1 MRRPSGILHIV
12 DFKTSQIVSAIQPK
26 DYWDDKRHWE
36 IKNNID
42 TLEFRV
48 FDNTEHATTLL
59 QQNLVLKEVRDGR
72 IVPYVITEAEK
83 DSKDRSVV
91 AYASGEWIQLAK
103 AGIINPQKIE
113 GKTLNECMG
122 IALAGTKWKIGKTEH
137 NGSHSITID
146 EFTDP
151 LTFLK
156 QIASSFELEIQYRA
170 EVVGSQIVGRYVDMV
185 KKRGRD
191 TKKEV
196 TLGKDLMGIKRIE
209 NSQNICTALLGFVKK
224 EGGEFITIAEINN
237 GVPYLVDDGAFQ
249 RWNEK
254 GQQKFGF
261 YSPETENQ
269 DMTPQRL
276 KTLMKTE
283 IEKRINTSVS
293 YEVQAQSIGQVFG
306 LAHELINEG
315 DTIRIIDRG
324 FTPKLYLEARAI
336 AGDESFKDPTQD
348 KYVFGDYREIV
359 DSNEELRRMYQ
370 KILASLQ
377 DKVPQGWFDALK
389 DKVKDQG
396 VDIQDAINKS
406 KQAQQ
411 ESKTAKDLA
420 EATQDYMEKNLVDI
434 IENVKPPTT
443 DLKANKTLWRDIS
456 NGKPGILKIWTGTA
470 WESVV
475 PDTAPLQQSIKDV
488 NKDIET
494 AKTELNQ
501 KVLSVEGKAQEIA
514 GQIVDVQKQVNDKV
528 DQTWIKNQLK
538 DKADK
543 SGVYTKDEIKDGFI
557 GKQIYETDKQGNVQK
572 FKDINTSIGQTNEA
586 LTQKAEK
593 SELTKTNDGL
603 TKLQN
608 KTNEIETTA
617 NGTKQKLSE
626 LETTVNN
633 TNVGGRNYV
642 LDSDKF
648 ILPPNTVQNFRFV
661 NDLKD
666 LQGKQVTVSVYVEVK
681 NAKTGVNTSN
691 RIGFEPSI
699 RYSDNSI
706 QHLGAWL
713 RITDGMNFKGV
724 ISTTV
729 WIKDIGILKTEQNAV
744 YIQCGGDYVKVG
756 RPKIEI
762 GNKVTDW
769 TPAPEDQ
776 VTTNDFTKKT
786 VEIETTIKGIN
797 TSVSNVQNEQ
807 GKLTERVTKSEQ
819 TADGFKQSIESL
831 TKKDSEISNKL
842 NTVES
847 NVDGNTKLITS
858 VEKKVEGIDSDVT
871 NLMVGTKELVTPVY
885 FKGGTVKLSQ
895 DKFNGNAVVDVT
907 GAWHGLSYHIVN
919 LVKPNKIKIG
929 DKVTYSVWAR
939 LKDAPDGV
947 QAKHSIYDGL
957 GFGPELPNV
966 DNQWKQFSGTFTV
979 EKKHMDATDQL
990 IRVEPW
996 EWSGGDRK
1004 YIYQQSSPMISVTTK
1019 AYPWRPAPEDIGDGN
1034 VLTKVTTEIKE
1045 QAGKISEKLT
1055 SVETKVNN
1063 DKAGGRNL
1071 LLDSNVKYEKTEYL
1085 INQYSLT
1092 ENFSTGEE
1100 YTFVIKGSVLQGQKF
1115 GIWQNGGSSNVG
1127 YATSVYANGITY
1139 VTFKAVA
1146 ATSGNERKLSLYNY
1160 PSNTTKAVVEWVAL
1174 YKGNKPQDWTP
1185 APENQ
1190 VATDEFTKKTTDI
1203 EKSVDGVKTIITAI
1217 EGKGIV
1223 GTNLVYNSSFLQ
1235 RDTGLPVG
1243 WGFTHPD
1250 VTSFQMPWG
1259 DDKRA
1264 GVIRFNRT
1272 NLAETAPNSIVNG
1285 FSTKFSVTLN
1295 QDYTFSA
1302 YMKVPNVATF
1312 KFKYAYIIE
1321 FFNEAG
1327 VRVQYQDVQ
1336 LTADELADITTG
1348 KWTRIVR
1355 TIKPK
1360 AADIVSGGFRLALF
1374 HNGDIYYR
1382 MPQVELGDRV
1392 TGWNLSTDDFSTQ
1405 HGLNDLTVKTNAI
1418 KQTVDSNQ
1426 ATITSL
1432 STTQGNH
1439 TTQIQKNTSEIIQ
1452 LNNQISSKV
1461 SDTQMQDYVGGLGST
1476 NLYMNSAFED
1486 RIITTSSGIVTSRTP
1501 SLSKWK
1507 VVATVS
1513 GVAVTPTTARQHD
1526 GYNSAQIQA
1535 TGLTVNAWTG
1545 ISQLFPVTSSS
1556 GKLVL
1561 SAWVFTYNK
1570 DGLDQGGALEIKFL
1584 NGSTTVTTSSVD
1596 LKDKLNNGAWTLVSV
1611 TAEVPSKAVTHVE
1624 AYIWIRRN
1632 GLIWVSQPQ
1641 FQQGATPSAFMEN
1654 PKDYANYDQLVGEI
1668 AKKVATTDF
1677 NSKVSTLETS
1687 INQQSKSIELK
1698 AEKTD
1703 VYTKKEANGQ
1713 FGSKSI
1719 VDSHTSSISLMA
1731 GEITQRVKN
1740 NEVASTINQTAQ
1752 SVLIQA
1758 QKIMLDGYIEA
1769 KHLKAQ
1775 ELVGVTIKTAPN
1787 NEQRF
1792 VKLNRQFLE
1801 LYDKNISRVELKFFN
1816 SQDGTAITPALVMG
1830 RSKSGGIEG
1839 ATALYHR
1846 TPIDGNGNDNFR
1858 ESYSTL
1864 GVVESYNSN
1873 SNLFLY
1879 GSGLEQTWGG
1889 KVHLYGKDTVT
1900 ISASRQGDIV
1910 IKTDTVA
1917 QNTSIKIQPSLD
1929 FEVIAGNNIYLQGN
1943 GYHLSTVRTNHT
1955 FRNGNGNFYF
1965 ENKNKTSGNNMLLQD
1980 DNNNADLRL
1989 AYIRIRGSHVSG
2001 YQSALQLIPVGENTP
2016 TAGLQAGNIS
2026 YTSLTNRSSRKIK
2039 SNIRDLEI
2047 NALEKIMSLKV
2058 KQYNFKS
2065 DVEKLYKMRQEAEG
2079 TGKLH
2084 TTRDIPLQ
2092 YGLILEDTDE
2102 TFHADLGDGINLYT
2116 LVTLHLDATQKIKFI
2131 QDVHEK
2137 ELSNLKSKIASQDNE
2152 IEYLKSQVASQED
2165 RIARLEGL
2173 LFQQLI
2179 DKKPEQP

>member
-1 MRRPSGILHIV
+1 MRTPSGILHIV

-48 FDNTEHATTLL
+48 FDNTEHGTTLL

-103 AGIINPQKIE
+103 AGIIKPQKIE

-137 NGSHSITID
+137 NGSHSMTID

-191 TKKEV
+191 TRKEV

-209 NSQNICTALLGFVKK
+209 NSQSICTALLGFVKK

-254 GQQKFGF
+254 GQHKFGF

-306 LAHELINEG
+306 LVHELINEG

-420 EATQDYMEKNLVDI
+420 EATQDYMEQNLVDI
-434 IENVKPPTT
+434 IESVKPPTI

-456 NGKPGILKIWTGTA
+456 NGKPGILKLWTGTA
-470 WESVV
+470 WEAVV

-488 NKDIET
+488 KKDIET

-514 GQIVDVQKQVNDKV
+514 GQIVGVQKQVNDKV
-528 DQTWIKNQLK
+528 DQTWINNQLK

-557 GKQIYETDKQGNVQK
+557 GKQIYETDKNGNVKK
-572 FKDINTSIGQTNEA
+572 FQDINTSISQTNEA
-586 LTQKAEK
+586 LKQKAEK
-593 SELTKTNDGL
+593 SELTKINDGL
-603 TKLQN
+603 SQLES
-608 KTNEIETTA
+608 KTNEIISTA
-617 NGTKQKLSE
+617 DGTKQTLSN
-626 LETTVNN
+626 LKTQVDNIQ
-633 TNVGGRNYV
+633 VGGRNLLLETAIKSHSVKTGENKQHTY
-642 LDSDKF
+642 F
-648 ILPPNTVQNFRFV
+648 
-661 NDLKD
+661 DLAKD
-666 LQGKQVTVSVYVEVK
+666 AATLMQGKNLAMSFLFTGKITAWGTTNKWAGFEVKVTFIDNTFHYPSCRVENRLTLGKQYNQERFTASAVVMDKPIKEISVY
-681 NAKTGVNTSN
+681 ALARDFTGDVLIEKLKLE
-691 RIGFEPSI
+691 IG
-699 RYSDNSI
+699 
-706 QHLGAWL
+706 
-713 RITDGMNFKGV
+713 T
-724 ISTTV
+724 IST
-729 WIKDIGILKTEQNAV
+729 A
-744 YIQCGGDYVKVG
+744 
-756 RPKIEI
+756 
-762 GNKVTDW
+762 W

-776 VTTNDFTKKT
+776 VSTTDFTKKT

-831 TKKDSEISNKL
+831 TKRDSEISNKL

-847 NVDGNTKLITS
+847 TVEGTKKTISDIQSDTKSLKQMTTEIREEAGKITEKLSSIERREVSVRNYVINSDFSNEKNLWNGITNSTTFKFIDVNISDASGIKKGLQITS
-858 VEKKVEGIDSDVT
+858 
-871 NLMVGTKELVTPVY
+871 
-885 FKGGTVKLSQ
+885 
-895 DKFNGNAVVDVT
+895 NA
-907 GAWHGLSYHIVN
+907 A
-919 LVKPNKIKIG
+919 
-929 DKVTYSVWAR
+929 
-939 LKDAPDGV
+939 
-947 QAKHSIYDGL
+947 
-957 GFGPELPNV
+957 
-966 DNQWKQFSGTFTV
+966 
-979 EKKHMDATDQL
+979 
-990 IRVEPW
+990 
-996 EWSGGDRK
+996 
-1004 YIYQQSSPMISVTTK
+1004 YIYQNLSTDQFIKKKGMASCYVDVKAVTSTTEYPRLYMRFTYDQNGKDQHYYAIIQQKVVTNGWNRISIPFDTTNYTGNLKEVRVNIATGNTTTVDATFTGIMVTFGDLLES
-1019 AYPWRPAPEDIGDGN
+1019 WNLAPEDGVTQGAFQS
-1034 VLTKVTTEIKE
+1034 KTTE
-1045 QAGKISEKLT
+1045 
-1055 SVETKVNN
+1055 
-1063 DKAGGRNL
+1063 
-1071 LLDSNVKYEKTEYL
+1071 
-1085 INQYSLT
+1085 
-1092 ENFSTGEE
+1092 
-1100 YTFVIKGSVLQGQKF
+1100 
-1115 GIWQNGGSSNVG
+1115 
-1127 YATSVYANGITY
+1127 
-1139 VTFKAVA
+1139 
-1146 ATSGNERKLSLYNY
+1146 
-1160 PSNTTKAVVEWVAL
+1160 
-1174 YKGNKPQDWTP
+1174 
-1185 APENQ
+1185 
-1190 VATDEFTKKTTDI
+1190 I
-1203 EKSVDGVKTIITAI
+1203 EKSVDGVKTTITAI

-1250 VTSFQMPWG
+1250 VTSFQMPW
-1259 DDKRA
+1259 DDDMRA

-1285 FSTKFSVTLN
+1285 FSTKFPVTLN
-1295 QDYTFSA
+1295 QEYTFSA

-1312 KFKYAYIIE
+1312 KFKFAYIIE
-1321 FFNEAG
+1321 FFNEGG
-1327 VRVQYQDVQ
+1327 VRVQFQDIQ
-1336 LTADELADITTG
+1336 LTDEELADITTG

-1360 AADIVSGGFRLALF
+1360 TAGIVSGGFRLALF

-1392 TGWNLSTDDFSTQ
+1392 TGWNLSTSDFSTQ
-1405 HGLNDLTVKTNAI
+1405 HGLNDLTVKTNTI

-1439 TTQIQKNTSEIIQ
+1439 TTQIQKNTSEITQ

-1486 RIITTSSGIVTSRTP
+1486 RTITPSSGIVTSRTL

-1507 VVATVS
+1507 VVTVTGS
-1513 GVAVTPTTARQHD
+1513 AVTPTTARQHD

-1535 TGLTVNAWTG
+1535 TGLTVNGWTG
-1545 ISQLFPVTSSS
+1545 ISQILPVTSSS

-1561 SAWVFTYNK
+1561 SAWVFTFSK

-1596 LKDKLNNGAWTLVSV
+1596 LKDKLNNGVWTFVSV

-1677 NSKVSTLETS
+1677 NSK
-1687 INQQSKSIELK
+1687 
-1698 AEKTD
+1698 
-1703 VYTKKEANGQ
+1703 
-1713 FGSKSI
+1713 
-1719 VDSHTSSISLMA
+1719 
-1731 GEITQRVKN
+1731 
-1740 NEVASTINQTAQ
+1740 
-1752 SVLIQA
+1752 
-1758 QKIMLDGYIEA
+1758 
-1769 KHLKAQ
+1769 
-1775 ELVGVTIKTAPN
+1775 
-1787 NEQRF
+1787 
-1792 VKLNRQFLE
+1792 
-1801 LYDKNISRVELKFFN
+1801 
-1816 SQDGTAITPALVMG
+1816 
-1830 RSKSGGIEG
+1830 
-1839 ATALYHR
+1839 
-1846 TPIDGNGNDNFR
+1846 
-1858 ESYSTL
+1858 
-1864 GVVESYNSN
+1864 
-1873 SNLFLY
+1873 NLF
-1879 GSGLEQTWGG
+1879 
-1889 KVHLYGKDTVT
+1889 
-1900 ISASRQGDIV
+1900 
-1910 IKTDTVA
+1910 
-1917 QNTSIKIQPSLD
+1917 KI
-1929 FEVIAGNNIYLQGN
+1929 F
-1943 GYHLSTVRTNHT
+1943 
-1955 FRNGNGNFYF
+1955 
-1965 ENKNKTSGNNMLLQD
+1965 
-1980 DNNNADLRL
+1980 
-1989 AYIRIRGSHVSG
+1989 
-2001 YQSALQLIPVGENTP
+2001 
-2016 TAGLQAGNIS
+2016 
-2026 YTSLTNRSSRKIK
+2026 
-2039 SNIRDLEI
+2039 
-2047 NALEKIMSLKV
+2047 
-2058 KQYNFKS
+2058 
-2065 DVEKLYKMRQEAEG
+2065 
-2079 TGKLH
+2079 
-2084 TTRDIPLQ
+2084 
-2092 YGLILEDTDE
+2092 
-2102 TFHADLGDGINLYT
+2102 
-2116 LVTLHLDATQKIKFI
+2116 
-2131 QDVHEK
+2131 
-2137 ELSNLKSKIASQDNE
+2137 
-2152 IEYLKSQVASQED
+2152 
-2165 RIARLEGL
+2165 
-2173 LFQQLI
+2173 
-2179 DKKPEQP
+2179 